1 MSASRS
7 ASAGG
12 SAGAAAPSSSP
23 AGASPHDHGEPR
35 SPLLLP
41 TSLSKKTFYLSP
53 LSNPELVL
61 AILIP
66 GHPLYSGAGQSPN
79 EKSAVSGAADAAA
92 AAGGRLA
99 HFFGSITNTV
109 TNTAASAV
117 GVKNQLELN
126 KPRLKL
132 VARPSAER
140 ADTQM
145 NTKWLIGKEDGC
157 VYSCVEE
164 REGGPL
170 YRLGLTKN
178 QMVRVQG
185 QDDPDGDGAEGG
197 NGTPADSDQLDL
209 GTPQEGAASF
219 STTVRDSSQTASG
232 LVAMGKDSANRPR
245 ADGGSSSSSKG
256 QLISVTTAQGQ
267 TVMCPLRWRVASGKS
282 ATVAADSLRDLVAVS
297 AVHVVIEDLEPVGG
311 WGGASGASGNGNG
324 NGNAS
329 GSSAG
334 RDTSRLL
341 VIKNVC
347 CGNIDCELE
356 KIDVGASCGFKEAA
370 LTTDEEK
377 AAAAAAGKR
386 TSPSN
391 SGGSASSAL
400 TKGTLTTRSGPNI
413 KQVWRVESD
422 FSMWIG
428 TLSRSVSTGY
438 SLTRK
443 LQKIEEDRKKT
454 REETPDVSKGGHA
467 CARGEVRRLR
477 GCVCAFM
484 APSG

>member
-7 ASAGG
+7 V
-12 SAGAAAPSSSP
+12 SAGAAAPSSSSP
-23 AGASPHDHGEPR
+23 SAGQDHGEPR

-66 GHPLYSGAGQSPN
+66 GHPLYSGAGQSPT

-185 QDDPDGDGAEGG
+185 QDDPDGDGGEGG

-232 LVAMGKDSANRPR
+232 LVAMGKDSGNRQR
-245 ADGGSSSSSKG
+245 ADGGSSSSKD

-311 WGGASGASGNGNG
+311 WGGVSATSGNGNG
-324 NGNAS
+324 SGNAS

-377 AAAAAAGKR
+377 AAAAAAAAAGKR
-386 TSPSN
+386 TPPSN
-391 SGGSASSAL
+391 SVSSAL

-454 REETPDVSKGGHA
+454 REETPDVRWGWGA
-467 CARGEVRRLR
+467 CVRAGGEVRHLR
-477 GCVCAFM
+477 AG
-484 APSG
+484 G